1 VIGASESR
9 ALPRIFA
16 RRMAS
21 SDALPSTRS
30 NFGTLLANLIV
41 AKTHLSNAT
50 KTSLFQA
57 WVFGTMIQA

>member
-1 VIGASESR
+1 MITAVGDGM
-9 ALPRIFA
+9 ALRNFA
-16 RRMAS
+16 RRAAS
-21 SDALPSTRS
+21 SDTSRSTWT